1 MSFLLRTST
10 LVRQRLFTTS
20 ARARHA
26 ISFQDAAAAHMA
38 STPGASAV
46 PRLGKVARWLV
57 PKLDHTMPIRLLT
70 NPTRYLPTMAMVA
83 AGMIYFP
90 RGTASAQPRRPLTLG
105 DANANIGFG
114 VTNAL
119 NEANRKVHVALE
131 PTQEQRNQM
140 LMDSYGERSSLE
152 DMERALAGLEAK
164 LSAQKDRATMLEE
177 AYGGRAS
184 IEDLQRAMELY
195 EVQ

>member
-1 MSFLLRTST
+1 
-10 LVRQRLFTTS
+10 
-20 ARARHA
+20 
-26 ISFQDAAAAHMA
+26 
-38 STPGASAV
+38 
-46 PRLGKVARWLV
+46 
-57 PKLDHTMPIRLLT
+57 
-70 NPTRYLPTMAMVA
+70 MAMVA
-83 AGMIYFP
+83 A
-90 RGTASAQPRRPLTLG
+90 
-105 DANANIGFG
+105 GFG

-131 PTQEQRNQM
+131 PTQEQKNQM

-164 LSAQKDRATMLEE
+164 LSSARKDRATMLEE

>member
-1 MSFLLRTST
+1 
-10 LVRQRLFTTS
+10 
-20 ARARHA
+20 
-26 ISFQDAAAAHMA
+26 MA

-46 PRLGKVARWLV
+46 PRLGKVARW
-57 PKLDHTMPIRLLT
+57 
-70 NPTRYLPTMAMVA
+70 YLPTMAMVA
-83 AGMIYFP
+83 A
-90 RGTASAQPRRPLTLG
+90 
-105 DANANIGFG
+105 GFG

-131 PTQEQRNQM
+131 PTQEQKNQM

-164 LSAQKDRATMLEE
+164 LSSQKDRATMLEE